1 MKWYFVT
8 IELQRFFFYV
18 GINMSSEVPSLLC
31 ESKIL

>member
-8 IELQRFFFYV
+8 IELQRFYV
-18 GINMSSEVPSLLC
+18 ETDTSSEMLSLLC